1 MKTNQVLSELFI
13 EMGIACTKAG
23 KRLADISENG
33 EVVNTDLPKE
43 EKEEPKK
50 TTKKTTTKK
59 ASTKKADPKKEDPKK
74 EKSSEKA
81 FVAKNPPKGKTE
93 VGEFRKH
100 WAELSAEEQDAYVAG
115 EIDSL
120 GNSIKTATKAKE
132 APEELDDFG
141 GEESQATADDVR
153 KALQAY
159 SKNHKDGV
167 EAGKKEA
174 KGILAAFGAMKV
186 ADLSEDQFEDVIQE
200 LS

>member
-1 MKTNQVLSELFI
+1 MKTNQVLSEFFI
-13 EMGIACTKAG
+13 EVGIACTKAG

-33 EVVNTDLPKE
+33 EVVTTDLPSEK
-43 EKEEPKK
+43 KEEPKK
-50 TTKKTTTKK
+50 TTKKATTKK
-59 ASTKKADPKKEDPKK
+59 ASTKKAAPKKEEPKEESK
-74 EKSSEKA
+74 EKA

-100 WAELSAEEQDAYVAG
+100 WAELSAEQQDAYVAG

-120 GNSIKTATKAKE
+120 GNSLKTATKAKE

-141 GEESQATADDVR
+141 DEGSSATADDVR

-186 ADLSEDQFEDVIQE
+186 ADLSEDQYEDVIQE

>member
-43 EKEEPKK
+43 EKEE
-50 TTKKTTTKK
+50 
-59 ASTKKADPKKEDPKK
+59 PKK

-167 EAGKKEA
+167 KAGKKEA
-174 KGILAAFGAMKV
+174 KGILATFGAMKV